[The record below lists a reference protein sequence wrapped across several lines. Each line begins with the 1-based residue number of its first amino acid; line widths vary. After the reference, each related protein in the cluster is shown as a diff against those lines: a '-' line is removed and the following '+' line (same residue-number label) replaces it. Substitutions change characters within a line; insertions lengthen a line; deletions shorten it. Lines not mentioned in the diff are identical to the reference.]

1 MTKDGIKVTN
11 PSELKEHVL
20 KYFEELYIVR
30 ERNPQ
35 YRKWTNHMK
44 RIVASVDAILQDAPN
59 EELFTEKE
67 LDNAIKSLR
76 KLKCPEPD
84 NIPSE
89 IFLKATGN
97 TRIMYLKMLNHIL
110 EKGSI
115 PEQWLSGNITRLYK
129 GKGTKGKCSNEGG
142 ITLAS
147 NVGKLFE
154 RMVNNRATATAQ
166 MTDAQAGG
174 KKAEPLSTTSLPTN
188 SSQLDQNTKTPVYAT
203 FLHVTKAHVK

>member
-1 MTKDGIKVTN
+1 
-11 PSELKEHVL
+11 
-20 KYFEELYIVR
+20 
-30 ERNPQ
+30 
-35 YRKWTNHMK
+35 MK

-188 SSQLDQNTKTPVYAT
+188 SSQLDQNTKNACLRHLSTCNQGPRWILDRRHT
-203 FLHVTKAHVK
+203 ICHVQKGSKLKTLENH